1 MGGKLMMDSCRD
13 VNKNANLGTID
24 TNMAQKGRRS
34 LKSHERSGVA
44 ENWRSVLKIR
54 QLVACMA

>member
-1 MGGKLMMDSCRD
+1 MMNSCRD

-34 LKSHERSGVA
+34 LKSHKRSGVL
-44 ENWRSVLKIR
+44 EDYS
-54 QLVACMA
+54 